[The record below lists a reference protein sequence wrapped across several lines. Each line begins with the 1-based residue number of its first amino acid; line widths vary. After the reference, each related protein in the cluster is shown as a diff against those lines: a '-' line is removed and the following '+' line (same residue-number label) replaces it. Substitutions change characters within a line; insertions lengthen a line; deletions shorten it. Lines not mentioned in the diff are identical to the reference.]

1 MGQEERRKNAIVS
14 IVIALLF
21 IVCHDWR
28 NQGKR
33 NTSALPDIRTLRQR
47 MGTPRVH
54 DRPVYNGLIKVRND
68 DVSLS
73 APYLDKVNKHWHI
86 GGSPVIRNNAFIR
99 LTGTGDAG
107 RAGSILSNGVG
118 DNEINNFET
127 LYDFKLSDCT
137 GDGLVFVVASEN
149 GFIWKDLTSS
159 YASRQYSI
167 NTNGVLPNDIGLMGF
182 PKNLPGLAVVLDT
195 SGSRDDSGY
204 PLMDIYLN
212 VNPEENAY
220 DFESHGKYSTSFKL
234 NDYPIRITR
243 GILSGNQRTRL
254 RLVYL
259 ESINFLKVD
268 MSFSHEGGDWEQM
281 YINQNLPW
289 SLPKNSKTGERYLG
303 VSSLSLNKAQ
313 TMELF
318 NIKTNEFHWYNHRDE
333 SMEVSNPQFKE
344 DAARFIEKEY
354 GIVYR
359 RHTTTPNHVAAIST
373 KHKPSVLHRVYFWL
387 GMVVLCITLVVLAY
401 CISLYVRVIK
411 KHIKRLRKKVMRKRG
426 KRGAKHGGDSLLP
439 I

>member
-1 MGQEERRKNAIVS
+1 
-14 IVIALLF
+14 
-21 IVCHDWR
+21 
-28 NQGKR
+28 
-33 NTSALPDIRTLRQR
+33 
-47 MGTPRVH
+47 
-54 DRPVYNGLIKVRND
+54 
-68 DVSLS
+68 
-73 APYLDKVNKHWHI
+73 
-86 GGSPVIRNNAFIR
+86 
-99 LTGTGDAG
+99 
-107 RAGSILSNGVG
+107 
-118 DNEINNFET
+118 
-127 LYDFKLSDCT
+127 
-137 GDGLVFVVASEN
+137 
-149 GFIWKDLTSS
+149 
-159 YASRQYSI
+159 
-167 NTNGVLPNDIGLMGF
+167 MGF

-318 NIKTNEFHWYNHRDE
+318 NIKTNEFHW
-333 SMEVSNPQFKE
+333 
-344 DAARFIEKEY
+344 
-354 GIVYR
+354 
-359 RHTTTPNHVAAIST
+359 
-373 KHKPSVLHRVYFWL
+373 
-387 GMVVLCITLVVLAY
+387 
-401 CISLYVRVIK
+401 
-411 KHIKRLRKKVMRKRG
+411 
-426 KRGAKHGGDSLLP
+426 
-439 I
+439 